1 MILIRSS
8 QLWNLFF
15 HCSEENALDKVVNCY
30 TEKYLSIKV
39 LHKSVQKVVNAG
51 GVYATD

>member
-15 HCSEENALDKVVNCY
+15 HCSEENALEKVFNCY